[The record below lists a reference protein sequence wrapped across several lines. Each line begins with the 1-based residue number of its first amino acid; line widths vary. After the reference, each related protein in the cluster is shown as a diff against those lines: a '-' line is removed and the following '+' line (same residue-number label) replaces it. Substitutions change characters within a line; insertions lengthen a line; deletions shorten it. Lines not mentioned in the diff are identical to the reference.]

1 MVRQAHRIFVFLFA
15 LPQKTPPNPCNSRKY
30 FLSLPLEYKLLAY
43 DDPGLGSYIEYAIL
57 HVPAKALDAYKA
69 NAHWIN
75 FKSIVAVD
83 AGEITLTN
91 KYTVS
96 VYATKD
102 GYDKSDTATLDIIGS
117 AGAFGDLNEDGEVNV
132 ADHVE
137 LSKIILNQK

>member
-102 GYDKSDTATLDIIGS
+102 GYDKSDTATTLPRWI
-117 AGAFGDLNEDGEVNV
+117 
-132 ADHVE
+132 
-137 LSKIILNQK
+137 

>member
-1 MVRQAHRIFVFLFA
+1 M
-15 LPQKTPPNPCNSRKY
+15 
-30 FLSLPLEYKLLAY
+30 
-43 DDPGLGSYIEYAIL
+43 
-57 HVPAKALDAYKA
+57 
-69 NAHWIN
+69 
-75 FKSIVAVD
+75 AVD

-117 AGAFGDLNEDGEVNV
+117 AGAFGDLNEYGEVNV